1 MKFDLVIA
9 GGEVLDPGAG
19 LRGVMDIGIVGGK
32 IAAVAP
38 SLSSVDA
45 VRTVSA
51 KGVLRVSRAGR
62 HSRPRADKRARH
74 GYPYR

>member
-19 LRGVMDIGIVGGK
+19 LAGVMDIGIVGGK

-38 SLSSVDA
+38 SLSSADA

-51 KGVLRVSRAGR
+51 KGTTCFPGWST
-62 HSRPRADKRARH
+62 SMPTC
-74 GYPYR
+74 